1 MSLPGWRGPM
11 IDTINT
17 RHIFVTGGARS
28 GKSKYA
34 EGLAGSLG
42 EKVIYLA
49 TAQALDTEMEERIQ
63 KHRQRR
69 PGDWTTIEEPLEIPE
84 VIAKYQ
90 SRTTILLDC
99 LTLYLSNLFFKYEA
113 LPPNSQEQTI
123 GAKIAVLAET
133 IKRSNVNIIIVSNEI
148 GWGVV
153 PENNMSRRFRDLAG
167 SANQT
172 IAAVCDEVYL
182 LVSGLP
188 IRIKGGSDV

>member
-1 MSLPGWRGPM
+1 MSLPGWRELMANPT
-11 IDTINT
+11 DT

-49 TAQALDTEMEERIQ
+49 TAQALDTEMDERIQ

-69 PGDWTTIEEPLEIPE
+69 PVDWITIEEPLEIPE
-84 VIAKYQ
+84 VLAKYQ
-90 SRTTILLDC
+90 RGTTILLDC
-99 LTLYLSNLFFKYEA
+99 LTLYLSNLFFKYEE
-113 LPPNSQEQTI
+113 LPLDCREGI
-123 GAKIAVLAET
+123 IDAKIGVLAET
-133 IKRSNVNIIIVSNEI
+133 IKRSNANIIIVSNEI
-148 GWGVV
+148 GWGLV
-153 PENNMSRRFRDLAG
+153 PENDLGRRFRDLAG

-172 IAAVCDEVYL
+172 IAAVCDEGYL

-188 IRIKGGSDV
+188 VRIKGGSDV